1 MPITNYAFQERVFS
15 AKETG
20 DISAKDA
27 EEWAAQLAQH
37 AQESPTKIVALVDA
51 LEVKRVAAKAVDIF
65 SKASFTPNLIA
76 VVVATNN
83 VVSPTATNIGLLGR
97 RNQTL
102 VVRTLQ
108 EAHEYCAKLLVTEQT
123 AKRSTSTNKSVG
135 STE

>member
-1 MPITNYAFQERVFS
+1 MPVIDYAFQERVFS
-15 AKETG
+15 AKEIG

-27 EEWAAQLAQH
+27 EEWAAQLTQH

-76 VVVATNN
+76 VVVATNS
-83 VVSPTATNIGLLGR
+83 VISPTATNIGLLGR

-108 EAHEYCAKLLVTEQT
+108 EAQECCAKLLVTEQPE
-123 AKRSTSTNKSVG
+123 KHSTSTNKAVG
-135 STE
+135 RTK